1 MDKEKPVF
9 PIIPAQAPGT
19 GERCAVLLVALQFRS
34 VRDCRGGRGGF
45 LGKSEALACKAV

>member
-9 PIIPAQAPGT
+9 PIIPTQAGT
-19 GERCAVLLVALQFRS
+19 GERCAVLLVALQFRG

-45 LGKSEALACKAV
+45 LGKSEALARKAV